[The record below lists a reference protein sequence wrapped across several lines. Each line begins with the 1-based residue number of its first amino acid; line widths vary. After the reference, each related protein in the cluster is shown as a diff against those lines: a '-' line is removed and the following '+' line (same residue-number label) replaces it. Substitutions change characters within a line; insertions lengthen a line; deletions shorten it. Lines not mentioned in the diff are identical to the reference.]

1 MKLSVVSSVF
11 GGMSLDEALKF
22 LSSEGVP
29 QLELGVGGYP
39 GTALADAKM
48 SCAVEQP
55 ERTIYSA
62 KSRKRLS
69 PVTLYTPTTAPSIE
83 LAANPP

>member
-29 QLELGVGGYP
+29 QLELGVGGVRLNLPCGY
-39 GTALADAKM
+39 AAECD
-48 SCAVEQP
+48 
-55 ERTIYSA
+55 ISA
-62 KSRKRLS
+62 REDLS
-69 PVTLYTPTTAPSIE
+69 TSW
-83 LAANPP
+83 

>member
-11 GGMSLDEALKF
+11 GGMTLDEALKF

-39 GTALADAKM
+39 GTALADAKVLIKDGETKAM
-48 SCAVEQP
+48 VQG
-55 ERTIYSA
+55 
-62 KSRKRLS
+62 
-69 PVTLYTPTTAPSIE
+69 
-83 LAANPP
+83 